1 MESKLAELSNLR
13 IEIISKQEQKR
24 NVWLHM
30 YILFVSL
37 FVLGLEVSHYLFL
50 LTFVI
55 LIPYQEVINNM
66 EWNVSRI
73 SAYIR
78 TFFEKDN
85 PDLNWES
92 MNTQYESYL
101 RYLDERVKGLSGFIR
116 NAGSIH
122 LGFLASAFFI
132 GFTLKENIT
141 VHGEIF
147 ALDIVDIFF
156 VLLSIGM
163 FIITVCINQESRIN
177 HKPDLEP
184 LMDGYREEVISRN
197 SNSVRE
203 QVSPAEENENEG
215 IQ

>member
-1 MESKLAELSNLR
+1 MESKLAKLSNLR
-13 IEIISKQEQKR
+13 DEIISKQEQKN

-37 FVLGLEVSHYLFL
+37 FVLGLEVLHYLFL

-78 TFFEKDN
+78 IFYEEDN

-92 MNTQYESYL
+92 MNTQHQSYL
-101 RYLDERVKGLSGFIR
+101 DYLGKRVKGFSGFIR

-132 GFTLKENIT
+132 GFSLKESIMKSGR
-141 VHGEIF
+141 VF
-147 ALDIVDIFF
+147 ALNVVDILLI
-156 VLLSIGM
+156 LLSIGM
-163 FIITVCINQESRIN
+163 FLLTVYINHESKIN
-177 HKPDLEP
+177 HKPKLEQI
-184 LMDGYREEVISRN
+184 R
-197 SNSVRE
+197 
-203 QVSPAEENENEG
+203 
-215 IQ
+215 